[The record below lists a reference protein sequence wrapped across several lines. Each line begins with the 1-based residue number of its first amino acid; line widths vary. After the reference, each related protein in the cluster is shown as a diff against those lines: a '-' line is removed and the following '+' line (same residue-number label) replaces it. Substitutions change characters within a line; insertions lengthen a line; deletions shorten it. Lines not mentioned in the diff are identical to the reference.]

1 MELKWHNYVEMGAKV
16 IPLHRDCSLT
26 QKLPIMGS
34 AAEPG
39 AAWSERIMMAIW
51 GLHLGSMM

>member
-1 MELKWHNYVEMGAKV
+1 MELKWHNYVELGARV
-16 IPLHRDCSLT
+16 IPLHGDCSLT

-39 AAWSERIMMAIW
+39 AA
-51 GLHLGSMM
+51 